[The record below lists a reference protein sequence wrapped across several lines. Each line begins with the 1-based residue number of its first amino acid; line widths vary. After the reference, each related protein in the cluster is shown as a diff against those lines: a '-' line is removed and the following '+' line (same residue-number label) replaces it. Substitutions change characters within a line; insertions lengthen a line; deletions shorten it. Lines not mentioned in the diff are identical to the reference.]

1 MAKQTTPT
9 FTIELKLKTNEQ
21 EESVLDKRF
30 RIGNH
35 IYNVMV
41 KEAKRRLN
49 NLLAD
54 KEYKEIMHNYH
65 QTKKFKK
72 GDKTKLKEIR
82 ELYGLTKYDFVNY
95 LAKGQNQYLNNI
107 GSPIRTNIAERVW
120 KAVEA
125 FLFKKGKEIQFRK
138 LVMFKSVEAKSND
151 AEILYRNGEILWKG
165 LKMKAIIKSKDI
177 YAYDAIKNHRIK
189 YCRIKRIWKKG
200 KWRYYV
206 QLALEGIP
214 KYKINLK
221 FKDNRKVGIDMGPSS
236 IAVVSKDKLIHQELG
251 GNVVN
256 IEKTIKRLN
265 RQIDRQRRANNP
277 NNYNDDGT
285 IKRDTKTFKKKWVK
299 SKRMQKVESKRR
311 ELYGKRSRKLKQSH
325 EMLANKILTE
335 CGTNIVFENMN
346 YQGLAKKS
354 KETEISEKTG
364 KFKRKKRFGKSISN
378 HAPFKFETILKLKL
392 RYINK
397 EPLKLKNKDI
407 KASQYNHLTGEYQK
421 AELKDRWKRLDEDI
435 IVQRDLYSAFIQMHC
450 IDESTIDVE
459 ECIKDFDDFK
469 KKHDELINKLKKQK
483 QAGKKFPACMGI

>member
-1 MAKQTTPT
+1 
-9 FTIELKLKTNEQ
+9 
-21 EESVLDKRF
+21 
-30 RIGNH
+30 
-35 IYNVMV
+35 MV

-54 KEYKEIMHNYH
+54 REYKEIMHNYH
-65 QTKKFKK
+65 QTKKFRK

-82 ELYGLTKYDFVNY
+82 EKYGLSEYSFHAYVDAKQTQYKDNIDCDTRQK
-95 LAKGQNQYLNNI
+95 LA
-107 GSPIRTNIAERVW
+107 TRVW
-120 KAVEA
+120 KAVQA
-125 FLFKKGKEIQFRK
+125 FLFKNGKEIHFKK
-138 LVMFKSVEAKSND
+138 LETLTSLEGKSLNSALKYKDGYV
-151 AEILYRNGEILWKG
+151 LWKG
-165 LKMKAIIKSKDI
+165 LKIKAVIKSKDI
-177 YAYDAIKNHRIK
+177 YAHDAFKNHKIK
-189 YCRIKRIWKKG
+189 YCRIKRIWKRG

-206 QLALEGIP
+206 QLVLEGIP

-221 FKDNRKVGIDMGPSS
+221 SNDNRKVGIDMGPSS
-236 IAVVSKDKLIHQELG
+236 IAVVSKEKLIHQELG
-251 GNVVN
+251 ENVVN

-311 ELYGKRSRKLKQSH
+311 ELYGIRSRRLKQSH
-325 EMLANKILTE
+325 EILANKILTK
-335 CGTNIVFENMN
+335 CGTNIVFETMN
-346 YQGLAKKS
+346 YQGLAKKA
-354 KETEISEKTG
+354 KETEISKKTG
-364 KFKRKKRFGKSISN
+364 KFKRKKQFGKSISN
-378 HAPFKFETILKLKL
+378 HAPSKLETILKIKL
-392 RYINK
+392 SYINK

-450 IDESTIDVE
+450 IDESTIDAE

-469 KKHDELINKLKKQK
+469 KKHDELINKLRKQK
-483 QAGKKFPACMGI
+483 QTGKKYPACMGI

>member
-1 MAKQTTPT
+1 MAEQTTPT
-9 FTIELKLKTNEQ
+9 FIIELKLKTNEQ
-21 EESVLDKRF
+21 QETVLDKRF

-54 KEYKEIMHNYH
+54 REHKEIMYNYH
-65 QTKKFKK
+65 QTKKFRK

-82 ELYGLTKYDFVNY
+82 ELYGLTKYDFEKY
-95 LAKGQNQYLNNI
+95 LAKGQNQYLDNI
-107 GSPIRTNIAERVW
+107 GSPIRAKIAERVW

-125 FLFKKGKEIQFRK
+125 FFFKKGKEIQFRK
-138 LVMFKSVEAKSND
+138 LVMFKSVEAKSNES
-151 AEILYRNGEILWKG
+151 EILYRNGEILWKG

-189 YCRIKRIWKKG
+189 YCRIKRIWKRG
-200 KWRYYV
+200 KWCYYV

-214 KYKINLK
+214 KYKINLNPN
-221 FKDNRKVGIDMGPSS
+221 DNRKVGIDMGTSS
-236 IAVVSKDKLIHQELG
+236 IAVVSKNKLIHQELG
-251 GNVVN
+251 ENVLN

-277 NNYNDDGT
+277 NSYNDDGT
-285 IKRDTKTFKKKWVK
+285 VKRDTKTFKKKWVK

-325 EMLANKILTE
+325 EMLANKILTK
-335 CGTNIVFENMN
+335 CGTNIVFETMN

-364 KFKRKKRFGKSISN
+364 KFKRKKRFGKSVSN
-378 HAPFKFETILKLKL
+378 HAPSKLESILKIKL
-392 RYINK
+392 SYIDK

-421 AELKDRWKRLDEDI
+421 AELKDRWKKLDKDI